1 MLQSNTLQ
9 FLKNLQQNNNKPWF
23 DANKKAYET
32 AKADMV
38 QFTQQMIDAIA
49 VFDAPIGQLQP
60 KNCMFR
66 INRDV
71 RFSKNKDPYKTNMGA
86 SFNAGGKKI
95 SNAGYYFHCEPGQCF
110 AAGGFY
116 MPLPI
121 ELSKIRQEIDYN
133 FNEWQTIISSKNFK
147 KYFTN
152 GVEGIGTL
160 VRPPKGYD
168 ESNAAIH
175 YLKMKGF
182 IVSKPMA
189 DEEVSNKNI
198 VKEVAKIF
206 EAMKPMIDF
215 LNTASM

>member
-1 MLQSNTLQ
+1 MLQNTTLQ
-9 FLKNLQQNNNKPWF
+9 FLTNLQKNNNKPWF
-23 DANKKAYET
+23 DANKKVYES

-38 QFTQQMIDAIA
+38 QLTQQIIDVVA
-49 VFDAPIGQLQP
+49 VFDAPIGELQP

-71 RFSKNKDPYKTNMGA
+71 RFSKNKEPYKTNMGA

-95 SNAGYYFHCEPGQCF
+95 NNAGYYFHCEPGQCF

-116 MPLPI
+116 MPMPI

-133 FNEWQTIISSKNFK
+133 FNEWQAIITSKNFK
-147 KYFTN
+147 KYFPN
-152 GVEGIGTL
+152 GVEGIGSL

-168 ESNAAIH
+168 ENNVAIQ

-182 IVSKPMA
+182 IVSKPFTDA
-189 DEEVSNKNI
+189 EIINKNV
-198 VKEVAKIF
+198 VKEIAKTF

-215 LNTASM
+215 LNTASV